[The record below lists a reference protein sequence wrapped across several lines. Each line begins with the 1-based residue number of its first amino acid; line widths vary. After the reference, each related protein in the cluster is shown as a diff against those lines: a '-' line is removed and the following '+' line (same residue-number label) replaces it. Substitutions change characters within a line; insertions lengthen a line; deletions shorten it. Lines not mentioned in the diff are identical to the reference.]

1 MHYHYHQLFFSEV
14 IMMDITFTNLTI
26 EDISRAIRNELQN
39 YFEQLEE
46 KEREDEIGGIE
57 LAIEITG
64 LAKPTIYSL
73 VSTTR
78 KIPHSKRGKKLYFS
92 RKELLE
98 WLTTGK
104 RKTQDEIADEAV
116 NFDLKRKEAIT
127 SGKSNNRF
135 QKSKRQS

>member
-1 MHYHYHQLFFSEV
+1 
-14 IMMDITFTNLTI
+14 MDITVTNLTI
-26 EDISRAIRNELQN
+26 DDISKAIRNEIRNELRSFFN
-39 YFEQLEE
+39 EKEE

-57 LAIEITG
+57 LALELTG

-73 VSTTR
+73 VSTR

-104 RKTQDEIADEAV
+104 RKTKDEIAIEAA
-116 NFDLKRKEAIT
+116 NFDLKRKEAIPPT
-127 SGKSNNRF
+127 KDRNRF

>member
-1 MHYHYHQLFFSEV
+1 
-14 IMMDITFTNLTI
+14 MDITVTNLTI
-26 EDISRAIRNELQN
+26 EDISKAIRNELRN
-39 YFEQLEE
+39 YFEQQEE

-57 LAIEITG
+57 LALELTG

-73 VSTTR
+73 VSTR

-92 RKELLE
+92 RRELLE

-104 RKTQDEIADEAV
+104 RKTQDEIADEAA
-116 NFDLKRKEAIT
+116 NFDLKRKEAIPPT
-127 SGKSNNRF
+127 KHKNRF